1 MIDASNKEP
10 ILRTSNG
17 VAKSTC
23 TRKTQ
28 PAKIGDLTLSVSSRK
43 LIDWPSLDRSGRV
56 FQKSIIRASFVTAPG
71 YWHANYAARL
81 VDNPFWVA
89 FTASE
94 GIRKSVSEPVGRII
108 RNELRIDNRSIT
120 SCAIAA

>member
-1 MIDASNKEP
+1 MIDANNQEP

-17 VAKSTC
+17 VAALTC

-28 PAKIGDLTLSVSSRK
+28 PARIGEFLSSGPAVK
-43 LIDWPSLDRSGRV
+43 SLPGRLWIGV
-56 FQKSIIRASFVTAPG
+56 VGCCSNHSLEHLRIASG

-81 VDNPFWVA
+81 VGNPAWVA
-89 FTASE
+89 LTGTE
-94 GIRKSVSEPVGRII
+94 GIRKSVNESVGRII